1 MLSKILSI
9 SKKEFWQISRDR
21 RTLMIIFGLPVFLLI
36 LFGYAITL
44 DVNTIKLGV
53 YDKDKTEA
61 SRDFINTFIGSS
73 YFKIISYAESDEQVN
88 ELLDRGVVQCVVVVP
103 VNFSK
108 DLASKVNIKI
118 QFLIDGVDANTAS
131 IILNYVNAATRF
143 YSQNFTK
150 EFLAVKGI
158 KPYQP
163 INLEPQFW
171 YNKDLNTT
179 QFFIPGLIAMLLII
193 ISVIL
198 TSISLVR
205 EKELGTIE
213 QIRVSPVT
221 SLELIFGKIIP
232 YLIISLLI
240 AYSILFI
247 GYILFGVEVKGSHLF
262 LFLGTICYLM
272 ATLSMGVFISTI
284 AESQQVA
291 FQMAQL
297 ISQLPTVILSG
308 FIFPIES
315 MPWPVQILTNITPA
329 KFYIIILRDILIKG
343 VDFEAYKMQMIYLVI
358 FATILIAIAALKTK
372 KANAV

>member
-1 MLSKILSI
+1 
-9 SKKEFWQISRDR
+9 
-21 RTLMIIFGLPVFLLI
+21 MIIFVLPIGLLI

-53 YDKDKTEA
+53 YDKDHSET
-61 SRDFINTFIGSS
+61 SRDFINAFIGSS
-73 YFKIISYAESDEQVN
+73 YFKIISYANSDEEVD
-88 ELLDRGVVQCVVVVP
+88 ELLDRGVVQCVMVVP
-103 VNFSK
+103 ADFSK
-108 DLASKVNIKI
+108 DVASKKNVSI

-143 YSQNFTK
+143 YSANFTK

-158 KPYQP
+158 KQYQP
-163 INLEPQFW
+163 INLDPQFW

-221 SLELIFGKIIP
+221 PFELIIGKIIP

-247 GYILFGVEVKGSHLF
+247 GYILFGVVVKGSHLF
-262 LFLGTICYLM
+262 LFIGTICYLM

-297 ISQLPTVILSG
+297 MSQLPTVILSG
-308 FIFPIES
+308 FVFPIES
-315 MPWPVQILTNITPA
+315 MPWPIQILSNFTPA

-343 VDFEAYKMQMIYLVI
+343 VDFEAYQMQMVYLII
-358 FATILIAIAALKTK
+358 FAAILIAIATIRTK
-372 KANAV
+372 KSNAV

>member
-1 MLSKILSI
+1 MLSKIFSI
-9 SKKEFWQISRDR
+9 SRKEFWQISRDK
-21 RTLMIIFGLPVFLLI
+21 RTLMIIFALPVGLLI

-44 DVNTIKLGV
+44 DVNTITLGI

-61 SRDFINTFIGSS
+61 SRDFISSFSGSS
-73 YFKIISYAESDEQVN
+73 YFKIIKYVNSDSEVN
-88 ELLDRGVVQCVVVVP
+88 ELLDRGIVQCAVIIP
-103 VNFSK
+103 TGFSK
-108 DLASKVNIKI
+108 DLATKVNVKV

-131 IILNYVNAATRF
+131 IILNYVNAATRL
-143 YSQNFTK
+143 YSTNISK
-150 EFLAVKGI
+150 DFLAVKGI
-158 KPYQP
+158 KQYQP

-171 YNKDLNTT
+171 YNKDLDTT

-213 QIRVSPVT
+213 QLRVSPVT
-221 SLELIFGKIIP
+221 SFQLIIGKIIP

-240 AYSILFI
+240 AYSILTI
-247 GYILFGVEVKGSHLF
+247 GYILFGIVIKGSHLF

-272 ATLSMGVFISTI
+272 ATLSMGVLISTI

-297 ISQLPTVILSG
+297 MSQLPTVILSG

-315 MPWPVQILTNITPA
+315 MPWPVQILTNFTPA
-329 KFYIIILRDILIKG
+329 KYYIIILRDILIKG
-343 VDFEAYKMQMIYLVI
+343 VDFESYRMQMLYLII
-358 FATILIAIAALKTK
+358 FATVLITIAVIKTK
-372 KANAV
+372 KSNAV